1 MAAALSFCP
10 PLYAWQY
17 SSAACDCVV
26 NVMVFR
32 HLSPVHVAPSWAR
45 MVCTCRSLNALPLKN
60 APSDMMLPGLKSYSD
75 RISLCAAFA
84 SLTCTRQ
91 PTKRI
96 RPAMMAIAATVATNV
111 VAIMPMRC
119 LRLALFHVLRS
130 FLRRFFGTR
139 DLRLPVLRLLVLRL
153 RDLFP
158 PVFPPL
164 FPLRLVLRVILR
176 VIGTVLYRA
185 RFILS

>member
-1 MAAALSFCP
+1 MARPDSVTICGCSMP
-10 PLYAWQY
+10 CW
-17 SSAACDCVV
+17 S
-26 NVMVFR
+26 
-32 HLSPVHVAPSWAR
+32 R

>member
-1 MAAALSFCP
+1 
-10 PLYAWQY
+10 
-17 SSAACDCVV
+17 
-26 NVMVFR
+26 
-32 HLSPVHVAPSWAR
+32 
-45 MVCTCRSLNALPLKN
+45 
-60 APSDMMLPGLKSYSD
+60 
-75 RISLCAAFA
+75 
-84 SLTCTRQ
+84 
-91 PTKRI
+91 
-96 RPAMMAIAATVATNV
+96 MMAIAATVATNV

-139 DLRLPVLRLLVLRL
+139 DLRLLVLRL